1 VDISPSACGA
11 VAIFDGTTPRNETLP
26 WSSVSFTNLAW
37 GADSTALY
45 AQSGSDSSSQY
56 LSALSVSSDGVTLK
70 QTFNSNNYLGYRPH
84 FDAGTGYIYSDGGA
98 VTNPAD
104 GTQVGNFMASGLMVP
119 DSTLGRAYFLGQTP
133 NQNNYGENST
143 SYTLQV
149 FDLTHFTLLNSIVIP
164 NVIGLPSQM
173 VRWGTSG
180 IAFTTEGG
188 DSQTADAPGM
198 TYIISGPLITSSAE
212 GNPSARKVPT
222 YNSRGIPARFAPRRR
237 PRLNE
242 LRSESRV

>member
-1 VDISPSACGA
+1 VDISPTGCGA
-11 VAIFDGTTPRNETLP
+11 VAIFDGATPRNETLP
-26 WSSVSFTNLAW
+26 LSAVSFTNLTW
-37 GADSTALY
+37 GANSTALY
-45 AQSGSDSSSQY
+45 AQSDYTATPQY
-56 LSALSVSSDGVTLK
+56 LSALSVSADGVTLN

-84 FDAGTGYIYSDGGA
+84 FDADTGYIYSDGGA

-188 DSQTADAPGM
+188 DSQTANAPGM
-198 TYIISGPLITSSAE
+198 TYIISGPIIMSTAE
-212 GNPSARKVPT
+212 RQSV
-222 YNSRGIPARFAPRRR
+222 APQT
-237 PRLNE
+237 PHVQLTWHPGQIHPKKE
-242 LRSESRV
+242 AAAQ